1 MPSNGLNPW
10 EEMTRKRKRKIK
22 LKLPDKLA
30 KPKLKNASKN
40 GDRRSILRTRKRDVL
55 KLKSDRKKTES
66 RRNNAMPKELSREK
80 RKKKLMLLLLKLP
93 PLKLS
98 KMPLNLNLSLL
109 LLKMKRLS
117 NSLPLS
123 RKT

>member
-40 GDRRSILRTRKRDVL
+40 GDRRSISRTRKRDVL

>member
-40 GDRRSILRTRKRDVL
+40 GDRRSISRTRKRDVL

-80 RKKKLMLLLLKLP
+80 RKKKLMLLLL

-98 KMPLNLNLSLL
+98 KMPLNPNLSLP